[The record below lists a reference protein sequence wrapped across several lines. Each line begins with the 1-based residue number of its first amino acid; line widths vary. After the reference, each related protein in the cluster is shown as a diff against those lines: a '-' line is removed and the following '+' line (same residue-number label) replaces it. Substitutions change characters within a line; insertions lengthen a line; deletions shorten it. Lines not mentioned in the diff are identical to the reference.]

1 MQTKLGR
8 VKEEKKKRKMIGQ
21 VESSVPDPE
30 PEPEPQPE
38 SETEEELGGL
48 CSCISHTREAIH
60 SLYYPINHN
69 DTCAWPQHSEMSW

>member
-48 CSCISHTREAIH
+48 
-60 SLYYPINHN
+60 
-69 DTCAWPQHSEMSW
+69 